1 MFVGPAIMAGGGARD
16 ARYAASMRLMVTG
29 ATGKVGNAVARR
41 LSDRGDDVVALVRK
55 PDAARKALPD
65 GVELVEGD
73 VTEAGTIPPAVE
85 GADGVFNCMGIYEQW
100 LSDPG
105 TFERVNA
112 EGARNV
118 VSEAR
123 RAGVGRVVHTS
134 TFDVFH
140 AETGGTMTEE
150 DLADYP
156 KGTAYERSK
165 QHAEELVLAEA
176 ADGIEVVI
184 VNPAGVYGPGPWAA
198 SGLDSGIRDAVRRR
212 LPAVPPGGMTLGYI
226 DDVAEGHLAAFE
238 RGLPGE
244 RYILGDG
251 YASMREIVTAAVEE
265 AGRGWVPPTLPV
277 SLARGM
283 AAVGE
288 RLSRLIRR
296 PPLLGRGQLHFL
308 LWEAKVDNAKAREQL
323 GVEFTP
329 WKEGIRHTVRWMAE
343 EGRI

>member
-1 MFVGPAIMAGGGARD
+1 
-16 ARYAASMRLMVTG
+16 MRFMVTG

-41 LSDRGDDVVALVRK
+41 LVERGDEVVALVRD
-55 PDAARKALPD
+55 PAAAHKALPAE
-65 GVELVEGD
+65 VKLVQGD
-73 VTEAGTIPPAVE
+73 VTGPQTIQPAVE
-85 GADGVFNCMGIYEQW
+85 GVDGVFNCMGIYEQW

-118 VSEAR
+118 VAEAH

-140 AETGGTMTEE
+140 ASTGGTMTEE
-150 DLADYP
+150 QLADYP

-176 ADGIEVVI
+176 GDGIELVI
-184 VNPAGVYGPGPWAA
+184 VNPAGVYGPGPWAE
-198 SGLDSGIRDAVRRR
+198 SGLDSAIRDAVRRR

-226 DDVAEGHLAAFE
+226 DDVAQGHLAAFE
-238 RGLPGE
+238 RGRPGE

-251 YASMREIVTAAVEE
+251 FASMREIVAAAVGE

-283 AAVGE
+283 AAAGE
-288 RLSRLIRR
+288 GVSRLIRR

-308 LWEAKVDNAKAREQL
+308 LWGAKVDNSKAREQL

-329 WKEGIRHTVRWMAE
+329 WQEGIRRTVRWMGE
-343 EGRI
+343 VGRI